1 MRKERRGGDEQK
13 QMKGRAPHSMTV
25 SAHLVDVVCVVGGVI
40 GIGGAAAISIAD
52 DDNNAV

>member
-1 MRKERRGGDEQK
+1 MRKERRGGGEQK
-13 QMKGRAPHSMTV
+13 QMKGRAPHSMMV
-25 SAHLVDVVCVVGGVI
+25 PAHLVYVVCGGGVI

>member
-25 SAHLVDVVCVVGGVI
+25 SAHLVDVVCVGGVI

-52 DDNNAV
+52 DDNNSV